1 MHRISAS
8 FMLFLS
14 IVLTALAGVSQAPSK
29 QVVLRHDRFFG
40 GPYSVAGQP
49 YLIRGDVSSIG
60 NETFESVYLNYQVD
74 EEEVQTTFF
83 DQIGLN
89 PYFPFHYQAENHW
102 LPEETGIYLLKIWF
116 TGLNSAPS
124 NEGFSDTLSK
134 TVAIY
139 NYLPQRQLSLLES
152 FSSINCGS
160 CAIVAPGLRQMVDKD
175 QDKYAMIYYHPLSY
189 EGSPLFQ
196 FNPKDQITRKELY
209 DITYTPVSVIGATFI
224 GGSFEVTPANLDLD
238 REGYAGFELSG
249 AYSIE
254 NDMLYA
260 SVDLAYFAAFTE
272 SDRITLLVSVTEDE
286 VHFETAPGSNG
297 EKDFYHV
304 MRSFLPDANGTN
316 LLPEAPGTTRQFSF
330 QYDMNG
336 LSLNQELLTLLA
348 FVQDTETL
356 EIHQAVRLTMQP
368 FDPTS
373 TFNQAETPIRV
384 FPNPS
389 AGQFRVIL
397 PGNERTSSLS
407 IFTLGGKKVYHS
419 ENLTSEHMLDLGHL
433 PQGIYILREQ
443 SGQNIQH
450 QKISIVK

>member
-1 MHRISAS
+1 
-8 FMLFLS
+8 MLKHSTRFILLLS
-14 IVLTALAGVSQAPSK
+14 IVFTALAVASQAPPK
-29 QVVLRHDRFFG
+29 QVILRHDRFYG
-40 GPYSVAGQP
+40 GPYSVAQQP

-60 NETFESVYLNYQVD
+60 NETFQSVYLNYQVD
-74 EEEVQTTFF
+74 EQEVQTTFF

-89 PYFPFHYQAENHW
+89 PYFPFQYQAENHW
-102 LPEETGIYLLKIWF
+102 LPEETGEYLLKVWF
-116 TGLNSAPS
+116 TGFNGAPS

-139 NYLPQRQLSLLES
+139 NYLPPRQLSLLES

-160 CAIVAPGLRQMVDKD
+160 CAIVAPILRQMVEKD
-175 QDKYAMIYYHPLSY
+175 LDKYAMIYYHPLGY

-196 FNPKDQITRKELY
+196 FNPKDQTTRKELY

-224 GGSFEVTPANLDLD
+224 GGSFDVTPAILDLD
-238 REGYAGFELSG
+238 RERYAGFDLSG
-249 AYSIE
+249 AYAIE
-254 NDMLYA
+254 NDMLNIR
-260 SVDLAYFAAFTE
+260 VDLEYFAAFAE

-304 MRSFLPDANGTN
+304 MRKFLPDANGTS
-316 LLPEAPGTTRQFSF
+316 LLPEAPGTTRQFAF
-330 QYDMNG
+330 QYDLNE
-336 LSLNQELLTLLA
+336 LSLNQERLSVLA

-356 EIHQAVRLTMQP
+356 EIHQAVRLEMQP
-368 FDPTS
+368 FDPTG
-373 TFNQAETPIRV
+373 TMAHTKTLLGV

-389 AGQFRVIL
+389 AGQFRVTR
-397 PGNERTSSLS
+397 PGNERIYSLS
-407 IFTLGGKKVYHS
+407 MFTLGGKKVYHS

-433 PQGIYILREQ
+433 PQGIYILRAQ
-443 SGQNIQH
+443 SGQDILH